1 MFLDLWKYK
10 SGSDVVKW
18 LEIVAVTAGILY
30 GICACETPQNSD
42 WKYRDWKYDFP
53 QHSRYLWGKRHM
65 NPHRKQMTP
74 EGIQKIQDRSDS
86 VMLDYIEQQEDKLK
100 AALER
105 RVDE

>member
-1 MFLDLWKYK
+1 
-10 SGSDVVKW
+10 
-18 LEIVAVTAGILY
+18 
-30 GICACETPQNSD
+30 
-42 WKYRDWKYDFP
+42 
-53 QHSRYLWGKRHM
+53 M

-74 EGIQKIQDRSDS
+74 EGIQKIQDRCDS